1 MREMAK
7 GVFLGVGVALLI
19 ALPARITFAQPALA
33 QPSTSW
39 ANHAVSN
46 PVTPSTLVTQ
56 VTQVIQVT
64 QGSSESPDFIGPQ
77 IEPRNDVRTVEP
89 SRSQVRVQVPVN
101 RVALARTRTGA
112 IRVAGAINAELY
124 QWNFDQMGCLVDLW
138 DHESNWNYKSVNRT
152 SGAHGIAQALPA
164 VKMSSVA
171 NDWRKNPV
179 TQITWGLQYVESRY
193 GNPCNALRHWQ
204 QRNWY

>member
-1 MREMAK
+1 MRETAK
-7 GVFLGVGVALLI
+7 GILLGVGVALLI
-19 ALPARITFAQPALA
+19 ALPARITFAQSASA

-39 ANHAVSN
+39 ANHSVSN
-46 PVTPSTLVTQ
+46 PVTPATLGTP
-56 VTQVIQVT
+56 
-64 QGSSESPDFIGPQ
+64 GSSESPDFIGPQ
-77 IEPRNDVRTVEP
+77 IEPQIDVRTVEP

-101 RVALARTRTGA
+101 RVAMARTRSGA
-112 IRVAGAINAELY
+112 ISVAGALNAELY

-171 NDWRKNPV
+171 KDWRKNPV
-179 TQITWGLQYVESRY
+179 TQITWGLQYVQSRY

-204 QRNWY
+204 QQNWY